1 MSNLK
6 NEAILHVSM
15 ESDGRQS
22 SSLSFYLSVP
32 ISMYPKRTGQI
43 TRDQSLCMSIVL
55 QFTGRMRT
63 QMNTAGPFCVWLVL
77 LICRSVVSFWPYIVI
92 YISRKIKTWRTKRNG
107 FYRFLFL
114 AILNLLLF
122 NWIAFAKHDL
132 FLFHFIPDL
141 QSMKVFVD
149 TQLKTNRT

>member
-15 ESDGRQS
+15 ESDGSQS
-22 SSLSFYLSVP
+22 SALSFYFSVP
-32 ISMYPKRTGQI
+32 IPVYPKRTREVNVSITYFFLDLYRWALMNYPLQKRPTHSKI
-43 TRDQSLCMSIVL
+43 TRDQSLCMSILL

-122 NWIAFAKHDL
+122 NI
-132 FLFHFIPDL
+132 
-141 QSMKVFVD
+141 
-149 TQLKTNRT
+149 